1 MAPNGPTMPVWGCSL
16 FGEYRKWL
24 AGGQNDAI
32 DVVDDAR
39 SGIECGKGVIVEQRI
54 TEGGRPHAC

>member
-1 MAPNGPTMPVWGCSL
+1 MSAIGRSFPVMPGVVPGIHV
-16 FGEYRKWL
+16 F
-24 AGGQNDAI
+24 AAI

>member
-1 MAPNGPTMPVWGCSL
+1 MPEANTRARAVGDSHSYAVPL
-16 FGEYRKWL
+16 RT
-24 AGGQNDAI
+24 ARGQGDAI

-54 TEGGRPHAC
+54 TEGGRPQAC

>member
-1 MAPNGPTMPVWGCSL
+1 MARRGTRGFVEPGARRVAVDLPAAFQPTVM
-16 FGEYRKWL
+16 
-24 AGGQNDAI
+24 I

>member
-1 MAPNGPTMPVWGCSL
+1 M
-16 FGEYRKWL
+16 
-24 AGGQNDAI
+24 I

>member
-1 MAPNGPTMPVWGCSL
+1 L
-16 FGEYRKWL
+16 FGLDRKSL
-24 AGGQNDAI
+24 AEGQNGAI